1 MRKRSNLKME
11 QIIIKIPGEL
21 NENYTELAKEYGWSR
36 NDMFLWCL
44 EQMKEE
50 VEEWDK
56 QEKERRDLNA

>member
-1 MRKRSNLKME
+1 ME